1 MTDQT
6 LGQLYALASALSF
19 AFASIGISVNQ
30 RRGYPND
37 GAFLSVV
44 ITVLFAFGLF
54 VIFERGVLP
63 STDDPLFM
71 EGILWFAMA
80 GLFAMVFG
88 RTLVFR
94 SIKLLGV
101 TRGTTVKKF
110 NPFFSVFFAFLFLSE
125 LFSAWEM
132 VGMGALAAALALL
145 VSDKSRKYASQDP
158 LKTHSFGATAL
169 LYLPGILACLAYA
182 VSYIARKIGL
192 DTLSVPAFGTFVS
205 AVSGL
210 LFYLLA
216 ATFSGTY
223 RGFVFGGLKNIR
235 PMTLGIGI
243 SMSLGQVLFFT
254 ALAYEKLSTV
264 VVISAL
270 ETFIA
275 IFLSVV
281 VFRLEQRPSVK
292 QLGAACLATIGVGL
306 VTFY

>member
-63 STDDPLFM
+63 STDDPLF
-71 EGILWFAMA
+71 MA

-182 VSYIARKIGL
+182 A
-192 DTLSVPAFGTFVS
+192 
-205 AVSGL
+205 
-210 LFYLLA
+210 
-216 ATFSGTY
+216 
-223 RGFVFGGLKNIR
+223 
-235 PMTLGIGI
+235 
-243 SMSLGQVLFFT
+243 
-254 ALAYEKLSTV
+254 
-264 VVISAL
+264 
-270 ETFIA
+270 
-275 IFLSVV
+275 
-281 VFRLEQRPSVK
+281 
-292 QLGAACLATIGVGL
+292 
-306 VTFY
+306 